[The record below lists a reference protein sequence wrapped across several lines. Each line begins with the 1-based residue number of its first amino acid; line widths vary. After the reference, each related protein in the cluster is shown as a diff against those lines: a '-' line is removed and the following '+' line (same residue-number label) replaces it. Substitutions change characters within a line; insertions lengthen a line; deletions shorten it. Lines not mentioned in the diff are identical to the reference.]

1 MIVELSSDPGVIAQL
16 IASPRVKPALGLFSI
31 DAVGSTHLHSGVAR
45 PLATSQDGSVHPRY
59 AATGRGVM
67 QVGLIKVL
75 REPASSI
82 SPCRRTKSCTFI
94 EQAGLALCCEP
105 RKVVRDMPVG
115 LLVVSPLRER
125 TEMATR

>member
-1 MIVELSSDPGVIAQL
+1 
-16 IASPRVKPALGLFSI
+16 
-31 DAVGSTHLHSGVAR
+31 
-45 PLATSQDGSVHPRY
+45 
-59 AATGRGVM
+59 M

-82 SPCRRTKSCTFI
+82 SPCRRTKLCTFF

-115 LLVVSPLRER
+115 LLAAQTSQFRGDDDEFGNQKN
-125 TEMATR
+125 EHMAASTACQPCHG

>member
-1 MIVELSSDPGVIAQL
+1 MGERGS
-16 IASPRVKPALGLFSI
+16 
-31 DAVGSTHLHSGVAR
+31 AVGKHW
-45 PLATSQDGSVHPRY
+45 ATSQDGSVQPRY
-59 AATGRGVM
+59 AATWRGVM

-82 SPCRRTKSCTFI
+82 SPCRRTKLCTFF

-115 LLVVSPLRER
+115 LLD
-125 TEMATR
+125 